1 MSSFFKSS
9 DQKSPAPQYSGE
21 PTYCFFDRVTG
32 DYWDEVR
39 QVADE
44 FLNRVP
50 ESARK
55 DIISRWRSNDEREAT
70 SAWWEVYLHEWLIRS
85 GFSVQVHEEQTNG
98 TAPDFKAT
106 RNGLVFY
113 LEATGPGLSKKVQ
126 ADLNRKADFYKH
138 LNQVKTQEHA
148 LWVKKLVPGTGQI
161 AFKKWREEIQKWIDE
176 INRGSADLCSSLLL
190 EENGW
195 RAEVAIWSRRTLPD
209 PSFGPRAV
217 AVYAPEGGGYDS
229 EGEFRKLVNS
239 KRKKYGKLDAPLVI
253 AIWGNEHLRRP
264 RIWHDVLFEAMVG
277 VVNSCGDVVSEPSN
291 DGLWGS
297 PAAWRNQHV
306 GGILVGLNPAFHY
319 ISRLTPRWIPHPGST
334 LTSSQQLLSPFAKSY
349 TFTPESEDF
358 IVEPARQTPSEFF
371 GLPDPWPSV
380 GDPWKH

>member
-9 DQKSPAPQYSGE
+9 DQKSPAPQYSDE

-106 RNGLVFY
+106 RNGLMFY

-148 LWVKKLVPGTGQI
+148 LWIKELIPGTGQI
-161 AFKKWREEIQKWIDE
+161 AFKKWREEIQRWIDE

-195 RAEVAIWSRRTLPD
+195 CAEVAIWPRRTLPD

-217 AVYAPEGGGYDS
+217 AVYALEGGGYDS

-253 AIWGNEHLRRP
+253 AIWGNEHLRHP
-264 RIWHDVLFEAMVG
+264 RIWHNVLFGSMVG

-297 PAAWRNQHV
+297 PETWKDQHI

-319 ISRLTPRWIPHPGST
+319 ISHLVPCWIPHPGGA
-334 LTSSQQLLSPFAKSY
+334 LAPLSQLSPFATSY
-349 TFTPESEDF
+349 TLTSESEDF
-358 IVEPARQTPSEFF
+358 IVEPARQTPSQFF
-371 GLPDPWPSV
+371 GLPDP
-380 GDPWKH
+380 